1 MLMAERRRKIY
12 YGWWIVVCSALVL
25 FMGLGLGL
33 YTFPVFYP
41 ALIHHF
47 GWSRGEVVAGG
58 SLLMIV
64 LGVMS
69 PFTGALLD
77 RYGARTILAA
87 GLMTV
92 GAALFTFPF
101 IHSLGQFY
109 GACVLLGLGLCGV
122 SHMPNQVLIAN
133 WFVERRGLA
142 VGLVSAGVGVGG
154 AVGPLLVTSLIDH
167 YGWRAGFVGMGAA
180 VGAIPLVFVLLVIK
194 SRPQDMGLVPDGR
207 PLLPDQKHVI
217 ETNPLIT
224 SSEATL
230 AAAVRTSP
238 FWILF
243 AAIFLISALMYTIN
257 QHLFIYLRDQGFASQ
272 QAARALSMILGTMA
286 VGKIVFG
293 ALSDRFNRRNVML
306 TSFLLVA
313 GSSLSLLVAPH
324 LSVIYIFAAVFG
336 LGFGGV
342 FSCMPVVTAHYF
354 GLRSL
359 GKILG
364 LIFLSFNLG
373 GSLWPIATGYLFD
386 WLGNY
391 DLIFRLNPILGFVA
405 VGAVWLLPRSSEAW
419 VSLPQEIR
427 STKSETN
434 SNDQNTKCNTVF
446 RQRLGR
452 LGF

>member
-12 YGWWIVVCSALVL
+12 YGWWIVACSALIL
-25 FMGLGLGL
+25 SIGLGLSL
-33 YTFPVFYP
+33 YTFPIFYP

-47 GWSRGEVVAGG
+47 GWSRGEVVTGG
-58 SLLMIV
+58 ALLMVV
-64 LGVMS
+64 LGAMS

-77 RYGARTILAA
+77 RYGAKTILAA
-87 GLMTV
+87 GLITV
-92 GAALFTFPF
+92 GAALFTFPL

-109 GACVLLGLGLCGV
+109 GACILLGLGLCGV
-122 SHMPNQVLIAN
+122 SHMPNQVLVAN

-167 YGWRAGFVGMGAA
+167 YGWRAGFVGIGVA
-180 VGAIPLVFVLLVIK
+180 VWAIPFVLVLLVIK
-194 SRPQDMGLVPDGR
+194 SRPQDMGLVPYGQ
-207 PLLPDQKHVI
+207 PVLPDQNHDI

-224 SSEATL
+224 SCEATL
-230 AAAVRTSP
+230 TVTMRTSP

-243 AAIFLISALMYTIN
+243 GAIFLISALMYTVN

-272 QAARALSMILGTMA
+272 LAARALSLILGTMA

-306 TSFLLVA
+306 ASFLLVA
-313 GSSLSLLVAPH
+313 GSSLSLLVALRP
-324 LSVIYIFAAVFG
+324 SIIYMFAAVFG
-336 LGFGGV
+336 LGFGGI
-342 FSCMPVVTAHYF
+342 FSCMPVIAAHYF

-373 GSLWPIATGYLFD
+373 GSLWPIVTGYLFD
-386 WLGNY
+386 RLGNY
-391 DLIFRLNPILGFVA
+391 DLIFRLNPIIGFVA
-405 VGAVWLLPRSSEAW
+405 VGAVLLLPREW
-419 VSLPQEIR
+419 
-427 STKSETN
+427 STGS
-434 SNDQNTKCNTVF
+434 
-446 RQRLGR
+446 G
-452 LGF
+452 